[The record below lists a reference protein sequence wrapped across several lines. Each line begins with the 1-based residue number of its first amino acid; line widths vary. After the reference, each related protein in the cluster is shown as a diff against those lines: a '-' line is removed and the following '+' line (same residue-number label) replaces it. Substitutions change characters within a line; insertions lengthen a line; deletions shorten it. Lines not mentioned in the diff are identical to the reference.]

1 MYSNLSKK
9 DVIENNLKEM
19 VDSVKKL
26 DDNNNLSVIT
36 ASQRKLLVW
45 NPTLGDN
52 NLAWQLP
59 RKVIFFIWTFPSW
72 CVTWTSIWL
81 IVTGGT
87 TGEQKLLLDHWG
99 EERSEAQH
107 SQLQEEGGE
116 GG

>member
-36 ASQRKLLVW
+36 VNQRKLLVW

-52 NLAWQLP
+52 NLA
-59 RKVIFFIWTFPSW
+59 
-72 CVTWTSIWL
+72 
-81 IVTGGT
+81 
-87 TGEQKLLLDHWG
+87 
-99 EERSEAQH
+99 
-107 SQLQEEGGE
+107 
-116 GG
+116 